1 MKAYTQGIGAYGSD
15 PITVLNKTYNYK
27 VLFEIISLKI
37 ITNMEK
43 LEVNEYWL
51 DEICTVKFLE
61 DIEFYRVNLLVI
73 FFTWYFKN
81 QITLF
86 IFKYTVL
93 CKNVAAF
100 TIKTESSLKV
110 CHLEFSKKKKLNT
123 I

>member
-1 MKAYTQGIGAYGSD
+1 MKSAKLPIEQLELMPPSFNMKAYTQGIGAYGSD

-73 FFTWYFKN
+73 FFT
-81 QITLF
+81 
-86 IFKYTVL
+86 
-93 CKNVAAF
+93 
-100 TIKTESSLKV
+100 
-110 CHLEFSKKKKLNT
+110 
-123 I
+123 